1 MGTAENQDTAQGII
15 TLKLFVTG
23 RTPSAMRA
31 RQALEALLET
41 HTDSDLRLEVVDVL
55 ADPEAALIDNVYAT
69 PTIIRSGGGIERRL
83 IGDLSS
89 VEKLEIGL
97 HLAAAA

>member
-1 MGTAENQDTAQGII
+1 MSTILQNGERSKSV

-23 RTPSAMRA
+23 RTPGAVRA
-31 RQALEALLET
+31 RQALEALLES
-41 HTDSDLRLEVVDVL
+41 HPDEDIAIKVIDVL
-55 ADPEAALIDNVYAT
+55 ADPDAALVDNVYAT
-69 PTIIRSGGGIERRL
+69 PTIIRSGGGVERRL

-97 HLAAAA
+97 MLDAAA

>member
-1 MGTAENQDTAQGII
+1 MNSAPPNPKPPKTVS
-15 TLKLFVTG
+15 LKLFVTG
-23 RTPSAMRA
+23 RTPGAVRA
-31 RQALEALLET
+31 RLALESLLET
-41 HTDSDLRLEVVDVL
+41 HANSGLEIKVIDVL
-55 ADPEAALIDNVYAT
+55 ADPDAALIDNVYAT

-97 HLAAAA
+97 LLEAAA

>member
-1 MGTAENQDTAQGII
+1 MDGTLNGHNNGQPVL
-15 TLKLFVTG
+15 LKLFVTG
-23 RTPSAMRA
+23 RTPGAMRA
-31 RQALEALLET
+31 RQAVESLLET
-41 HTDSDLRLEVVDVL
+41 RPSDGIHIKIVDVL
-55 ADPEAALIDNVYAT
+55 ADPNAALTDNVYAT

-97 HLAAAA
+97 LLDAAA

>member
-1 MGTAENQDTAQGII
+1 MNNAPQNQDSPKTVS
-15 TLKLFVTG
+15 LKLFVTG
-23 RTPSAMRA
+23 RTPGAIRA
-31 RQALEALLET
+31 RLALESLLET
-41 HTDSDLRLEVVDVL
+41 HPDSGLDIKVIDVL
-55 ADPEAALIDNVYAT
+55 ADPDAALVDNVYAT

-97 HLAAAA
+97 LLEAAA

>member
-1 MGTAENQDTAQGII
+1 MNSAPPNPNPSKTVS
-15 TLKLFVTG
+15 LKLFVTG
-23 RTPSAMRA
+23 RTPGAIKA
-31 RQALEALLET
+31 RLALEALLET
-41 HTDSDLRLEVVDVL
+41 HPDSGLEIKVIDVL
-55 ADPEAALIDNVYAT
+55 ADPDAALIDNVYAT

-97 HLAAAA
+97 LLETAA